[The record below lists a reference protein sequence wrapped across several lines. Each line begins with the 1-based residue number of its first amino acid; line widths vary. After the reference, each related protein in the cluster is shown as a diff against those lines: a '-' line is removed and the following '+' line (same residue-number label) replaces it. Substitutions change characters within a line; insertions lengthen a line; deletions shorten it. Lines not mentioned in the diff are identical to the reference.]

1 MEKQDATKRIV
12 TFLIIVFAL
21 SSISYVLINKNG
33 GLEGGGAFYVL
44 LLMWSPAVAALVT
57 TFIYQRNVRG
67 LGWGFGKP
75 VYYLIAFL
83 LPILYAGIAY
93 SVVWMLGLGKVD
105 TSALG
110 GSFLPALLSAL
121 TQGLIQS
128 SILAAGEEIGWRGL
142 LVPQLARLNTFTRTA
157 LISGVIWGIWHLPL
171 IITGDYKGGAP
182 VWYSVACFMVLVV
195 GVSFAFAWLRL
206 ASGSLW
212 PAVLLHAV
220 HNKLIQ
226 GVLDVITVDTGKTQ
240 YFTTEFGLGLAI
252 TGLIVGLVFWKI
264 GLPKERGQE
273 GVQNV
278 RSLGA
283 SRPG

>member
-12 TFLIIVFAL
+12 TFLIIVSVL
-21 SSISYVLINKNG
+21 SSIFYVLVNKNG
-33 GLEGGGAFYVL
+33 GMEGVGAFYTLFLV
-44 LLMWSPAVAALVT
+44 WSPAVAALVT

-93 SVVWMLGLGKVD
+93 GVVWLLGLGKVD

-110 GSFLPALLSAL
+110 GSFLTALLSAL
-121 TQGLIQS
+121 TLGLIQS
-128 SILAAGEEIGWRGL
+128 IILAAGEEIGWRGL

-171 IITGDYKGGAP
+171 IITGDYSGGAP
-182 VWYSVACFMVLVV
+182 VWYSIACFMVLVV

-252 TGLIVGLVFWKI
+252 MGLIVGLVFWKI
-264 GLPKERGQE
+264 GLPKEREQGSIQD
-273 GVQNV
+273 V
-278 RSLGA
+278 RRLGA
-283 SRPG
+283 S

>member
-1 MEKQDATKRIV
+1 MERQDATRRII
-12 TFLIIVFAL
+12 TFLVIVFGL
-21 SSISYVLINKNG
+21 SSILYVLISKNG
-33 GLEGGGAFYVL
+33 GLEGGGAPYVL

-57 TFIYQRNVRG
+57 TFIFQRNVRG

-93 SVVWMLGLGKVD
+93 GVVWLLGLGKVD

-110 GSFLPALLSAL
+110 GNFLPALLSAL
-121 TQGLIQS
+121 TLGLIQS
-128 SILAAGEEIGWRGL
+128 IILAAGEEIGWRGL
-142 LVPQLARLNTFTRTA
+142 LVPQLARLNSFTRTA

-171 IITGDYKGGAP
+171 IITGDYKGSAP

-220 HNKLIQ
+220 HNKFIQ

-252 TGLIVGLVFWKI
+252 MGLIVGLVFWKI
-264 GLPKERGQE
+264 GLPKEREQGI
-273 GVQNV
+273 
-278 RSLGA
+278 S
-283 SRPG
+283 